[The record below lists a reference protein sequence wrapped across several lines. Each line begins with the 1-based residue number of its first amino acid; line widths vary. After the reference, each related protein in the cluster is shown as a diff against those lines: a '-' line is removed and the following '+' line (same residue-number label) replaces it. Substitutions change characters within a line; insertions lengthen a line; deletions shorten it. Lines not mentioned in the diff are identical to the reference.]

1 MIRITCDVVR
11 DLIPLYVDDVLSE
24 DSRKIVEEHINECTD
39 CKKYCSNLKEGTMQ
53 LSEKSRHDQ
62 EMIKSISREISRKRT
77 MAVALAVVIVVF
89 IAAAVLFGTVDGMRQ
104 EMVSGEFSA
113 ESSVSADIIEL
124 HNKEIELKK
133 QIFALDKDNFVDI
146 RVDMAGDGINDI
158 DEASICIVSKTAVDD
173 IEMKNRIKE
182 IAARCLEVEAAN
194 IEVMYAVA
202 E

>member
-53 LSEKSRHDQ
+53 LSEKSRHDK

-146 RVDMAGDGINDI
+146 RVDMAGDAINDI